1 MKMTKKKVFVA
12 ALAICLV
19 AIISVG
25 SLAWFSAQDSVEN
38 KFYVADSD
46 DDTADE
52 IFSVDVYEY
61 TEDSPTVKVPAGET
75 YNDITPG
82 DVLKKEPHVANTGHY
97 DQYIRV
103 VVTISD
109 AAVWQNMLG
118 ASFNDATLLACFDG
132 FDQTKWNN
140 ISTEVLTA
148 SDEIRI
154 VMYYNGILDGSD
166 TANDATSGT
175 TSDITVFNNVK
186 IPTAMEQDDAAAFG
200 TDGFSIIVKAQAV
213 QTENVGDS
221 AYAAFQTVGMS
232 IDAQ

>member
-25 SLAWFSAQDSVEN
+25 SLAWFSAQDSVDN

-61 TEDSPTVKVPAGET
+61 TEDSPTEKVPAGET
-75 YNDITPG
+75 YNEIAPG
-82 DVLKKEPHVANTGHY
+82 DTLRKEPHVANTGHY

-109 AAVWQNMLG
+109 AANWQAILG
-118 ASFNDATLLACFDG
+118 NDFNDATLLACFDG
-132 FDQTKWNN
+132 FDQSKWNN

-154 VMYYNGILDGSD
+154 VMYYDGILDGSD

-175 TSDITVFNNVK
+175 DSDITVFKNVM
-186 IPTAMEQDDAAAFG
+186 IPTAMDQAQAAAFG
-200 TDGFSIIVKAQAV
+200 TDGFSIVVKAQAV
-213 QTENVGDS
+213 QTDNVGDN
-221 AYAAFQTVGMS
+221 AFAAFQTVGMA
-232 IDAQ
+232 IDA